1 MTSLFALDTIALT
14 ITHRPHDDEG
24 VWYAAILLIAVILMQ
39 YYDKMSE
46 IST

>member
-1 MTSLFALDTIALT
+1 MTSLFARDTIALT

-24 VWYAAILLIAVILMQ
+24 ARYAAILLIAVILMQ
-39 YYDKMSE
+39 YYDKMWE